1 MSGLK
6 HPLSGAVYDLTED
19 GAVQVTTEDGSG
31 VFDKNG
37 VWISG
42 DLRSCDPQ
50 MCNWIASGVYKL
62 APRRPTSYLTEEQ
75 EEES

>member
-1 MSGLK
+1 MPGLK

-19 GAVQVTTEDGSG
+19 GAIQVTTEDGSG
-31 VFDKNG
+31 TFDSNG

-62 APRRPTSYLTEEQ
+62 AARRPTSYIQ

>member
-1 MSGLK
+1 MPGLR

-19 GAVQVTTEDGSG
+19 GAVRVTTEDSSG
-31 VFDKNG
+31 TFDKNG

-62 APRRPTSYLTEEQ
+62 TPRRPTSYLQ

>member
-19 GAVQVTTEDGSG
+19 GNVEVTTRDSTG
-31 VFDKNG
+31 VFDNNG

-50 MCNWIASGVYKL
+50 MCNWVASGVYKL
-62 APRRPTSYLTEEQ
+62 APRRPTSYLKEEG
-75 EEES
+75 ES

>member
-1 MSGLK
+1 MSGLR
-6 HPLSGAVYDLTED
+6 HPLSGAVYDLTTD
-19 GAVQVTTEDGSG
+19 GAVQVTTDDSSG

-62 APRRPTSYLTEEQ
+62 APRRPTSYLQ

>member
-1 MSGLK
+1 MRMSGLK
-6 HPLSGAVYDLTED
+6 HPLSGAVYDLTGD
-19 GAVQVTTEDGSG
+19 GAVRVTTEDSSG
-31 VFDKNG
+31 TFDKNG

-62 APRRPTSYLTEEQ
+62 APRRPTSYRQ

>member
-1 MSGLK
+1 MSGLR
-6 HPLSGAVYDLTED
+6 HPLSGAVYDLTTD
-19 GAVQVTTEDGSG
+19 GAIEVTAGDSSG
-31 VFDKNG
+31 TFDKNG

-42 DLRSCDPQ
+42 ELRSCDPQ

-62 APRRPTSYLTEEQ
+62 APGRPTSYRQ

>member
-6 HPLSGAVYDLTED
+6 HPLSGAVYDLTDD
-19 GAVQVTTEDGSG
+19 GAIEVTTEDGSG
-31 VFDKNG
+31 TFDKNG
-37 VWISG
+37 VWMSG

-50 MCNWIASGVYKL
+50 MCNWIASGVHKL
-62 APRRPTSYLTEEQ
+62 APRRPTSYVQ

>member
-1 MSGLK
+1 MRMSGLK
-6 HPLSGAVYDLTED
+6 HPLSGAVYDLTDD
-19 GAVQVTTEDGSG
+19 GAIQVTTEDSSG
-31 VFDKNG
+31 TFDKNG

-50 MCNWIASGVYKL
+50 MCNWIASGVHKL
-62 APRRPTSYLTEEQ
+62 APRRPTSYVQ